1 MLDMKRFRYECATKI
16 AAFAVLCLFSCFI
29 LLFSMHFLKIF
40 EILVNFDYIDYKK
53 TGFSQTTSIENCQ
66 NQIQLNISKIF

>member
-1 MLDMKRFRYECATKI
+1 
-16 AAFAVLCLFSCFI
+16 
-29 LLFSMHFLKIF
+29 MHFLKIF